1 MSNIYNDSTY
11 LNNNPTWHE
20 EDAQFKADKIL
31 KILNRNHINY
41 KSVCEIGCGSGEI
54 LVQLASKLDEQIH
67 FCGFDISKDAIE
79 IAEKKQ
85 TDRLKFELKDIT
97 DENDS
102 QFFDLVLVID
112 VIEHIDNYFNFLEK
126 ISSKGKYTLFHI
138 PLDLCLWTL
147 FREKML
153 IESKERV
160 GHIHNFTEDF
170 IVSILNDKGF
180 SVIDKMYT
188 EPISV
193 PTTFK
198 QKIIDLLRKT
208 LYKINK
214 RFCTKTIG
222 GYSLL
227 VLTENKIDKV

>member
-11 LNNNPTWHE
+11 LSNNPTWHE
-20 EDAQFKADKIL
+20 EDAQFKSDKIL
-31 KILNRNHINY
+31 QILNRNHINY
-41 KSVCEIGCGSGEI
+41 KTVCEIGCGSGEI

-112 VIEHIDNYFNFLEK
+112 VIEHIDNYFIFLEK

-160 GHIHNFTEDF
+160 GHIHNFTEEF
-170 IVSILNDKGF
+170 IISILNDKGF

-193 PTTFK
+193 PTSFK